1 MSWFFH
7 KKPQETQEEQESQ
20 AEVQE
25 RQTMMEGINEL
36 DVMSVKEVMVPRIDV
51 QFMPVDISRPECIR
65 MIKDT
70 GFSRYPVYE
79 KSIDNI
85 IGVLYAKDIIRAE
98 GEPFSVRDLMRKAY
112 FVPESKRLDDLLHEF
127 KRRKVH
133 IAIAVDEYGGVSGII
148 CMEDILEVIVGD
160 IQDEFDGDAPEEI
173 HNLSDGSWIVDAH
186 TSIDEVNDTL
196 GLEIKDEENESI
208 GGYVFEHF
216 GRIPQKGESITEDGL
231 RFEVMGILC
240 PSIPITSNRR
250 RAPVRGDGD
259 RGAQDPEHPDLQG
272 EIRRFVDRRSSNLY
286 IVGWCL
292 RTRQIWEKK
301 RKRGALCS

>member
-133 IAIAVDEYGGVSGII
+133 IAIAVDEYGGGSGII

-231 RFEVMGILC
+231 RFEVMGIEGHKIL
-240 PSIPITSNRR
+240 SIRI
-250 RAPVRGDGD
+250 
-259 RGAQDPEHPDLQG
+259 
-272 EIRRFVDRRSSNLY
+272 
-286 IVGWCL
+286 CK
-292 RTRQIWEKK
+292 EK
-301 RKRGALCS
+301 